1 VSCIWSFYL
10 FVAIASLAPVLA
22 APSQSGSGTLTQA
35 DELYRH
41 RDDLASARQA
51 ADIYEKQSS
60 TNYEAAWKLSR
71 AAYWL
76 ATSGADKERKSARDR
91 GVKAAE
97 QAIKLDATK
106 PEGHFWLAANLGEV
120 AQNASF
126 LTAWKY
132 PGRIKDE
139 LETVLKMDP
148 GWQQGSADRALGEWY
163 FKVPGIKGGDH
174 KLAEEHLRK
183 SLTYNPKSTASLY
196 FLAEVI
202 ADDDARV
209 EEAKPILQQVLDAPI
224 DPDWGPEDR
233 QFKEKAKALLAKIS
247 KK

>member
-1 VSCIWSFYL
+1 LYL
-10 FVAIASLAPVLA
+10 FAAILGSSTLDAGPQNSATNGSLA
-22 APSQSGSGTLTQA
+22 QA

-41 RDDLASARQA
+41 RDDLASAKQA
-51 ADIYEKQSS
+51 AEIYDKQSTQS
-60 TNYEAAWKLSR
+60 FEAAWKSSR

-76 ATSGADKERKSARDR
+76 ATSRPEKERKAWRER

-97 QAIKLDATK
+97 LAIRLDNSK

-120 AQNASF
+120 AENASF

-132 PGRIKDE
+132 PGRIRDE

-148 GWQQGSADRALGEWY
+148 AWQQGSADRALGEWY
-163 FKVPGIKGGDH
+163 FKVPGVKGGDH
-174 KLAEEHLRK
+174 TKAEEHLRA
-183 SLTYNPKSTASLY
+183 SLKYNPKSTASLF

-209 EEAKPILQQVLDAPI
+209 NEAKPILQQVLDAPI
-224 DPDWGPEDR
+224 DPEWGPEDR
-233 QFKEKAKALLAKIS
+233 QFKDKAKVLLAKLN
-247 KK
+247 KKRP